1 MASMIDKLEFSEQEG
16 TVQKHDLTVYALS
29 TCAFCKKAIRFLQDH
44 DVKFR
49 YIYLD
54 TINPMVKRTV
64 KSELKSRYSSLPVFP
79 VLVIDDREAISG
91 FSEEKWKEI
100 LDIA

>member
-1 MASMIDKLEFSEQEG
+1 MASMIDKLEFSEYEG
-16 TVQKHDLTVYALS
+16 SVEKHDLALYALS
-29 TCAFCKKAIRFLQDH
+29 TCAFCKKAIQFLQDH
-44 DVKFR
+44 DIKFR

-64 KSELKSRYSSLPVFP
+64 KSELKTRYASLPVFP
-79 VLVIDDREAISG
+79 VLIIDDTEAVSG

-100 LDIA
+100 LDID